1 MATSP
6 LPALL
11 PLPAKRPPS
20 LTEEG
25 KEHYGNMGNSAFHKK
40 GGVPDWMAD
49 NTGAINKYATDDA
62 YQLNPETH
70 KFDGISW
77 QDRLLNP
84 NIDAQVWSARRTLNK
99 QYDRNNSP
107 QVEIQGETG
116 SLHDLGRKYGVDP
129 SGNMDN
135 AQYQT
140 AVRGA
145 AARDVAGGL
154 KIDLID
160 PNTGN
165 MKGTRQLE
173 TEIGN
178 EQKRAGAQQ
187 EVEVADIL
195 GSSNQGR
202 LKSSLLTSQINSADA
217 QTKSSNAGI
226 AHNQALLN
234 LKIDGLEQEAIQ
246 AAEARNQQISLAQL
260 QNDANYRVAALQ
272 NAENARQHDA
282 EMAWHTDRE
291 KDESWNKII
300 EMITLGAMSM
310 A

>member
-1 MATSP
+1 MTTSP

-11 PLPAKRPPS
+11 PLPAKRPPR

-25 KEHYGNMGNSAFHKK
+25 KEHYGNMENSAFHKK
-40 GGVPDWMAD
+40 GGIPDWMTD

-77 QDRLLNP
+77 IDRLKNE
-84 NIDAQVWSARRTLNK
+84 NIDAMVWNKRRSLNK
-99 QYDRNNSP
+99 QYDRDNSP

-116 SLHDLGRKYGVDP
+116 SLHDLGRKYNVDP

-178 EQKRAGAQQ
+178 KQSIARTKQGVTESNIEAGSTLGLLQQAQSRAATGA
-187 EVEVADIL
+187 
-195 GSSNQGR
+195 
-202 LKSSLLTSQINSADA
+202 SLASARASDA
-217 QTKSSNAGI
+217 SITN
-226 AHNQALLN
+226 NQALLN
-234 LKIDGLEQEAIQ
+234 LKIDQLEQQGLE
-246 AAEARNQQISLAQL
+246 AARARNQQTSLAQL

-282 EMAWHTDRE
+282 EMAWHEDQEANDT
-291 KDESWNKII
+291 WNKII